1 MKRVIK
7 FIMRLLAFLLLVL
20 AGIFGYYK
28 TQELLVVNRIAVQ
41 FQVTPSWEAIQA
53 HLFEEFRPGMT
64 REEVYKIL
72 DKVGPW
78 EIFWYDDP
86 DEERGIK
93 DPDTGQFVFREYI
106 RFSERPTFHNLSA
119 WIFTYDKDGRLVD
132 QHQVS
137 Y

>member
-1 MKRVIK
+1 MKKIIK

-28 TQELLVVNRIAVQ
+28 IQELLVVNKIAAQ
-41 FQVTPSWEAIQA
+41 FQITPSWEAIRN
-53 HLFEEFRPGMT
+53 HLYSEFKPGMT
-64 REEVYKIL
+64 REEVHQVL

-78 EIFWYDDP
+78 EILWYDD
-86 DEERGIK
+86 EEEGGR

-106 RFSERPTFHNLSA
+106 RFSERPTFHNLFA

-132 QHQVS
+132 QHQLDS
-137 Y
+137 